1 MPNPKTT
8 EEIITQI
15 LKEWHIKRL
24 VKNWNSELRKE
35 YKEFILDAATTVSN
49 EKNIKVE
56 PISSTLKND
65 IMFLPQ
71 QLYCNK

>member
-1 MPNPKTT
+1 MPNSKTI

-24 VKNWNSELRKE
+24 VKNWNSELT
-35 YKEFILDAATTVSN
+35 DAATTVSN